1 MFVLPR
7 ESRDTVMAN
16 VTGSSVFDG
25 HSLEINSNINQS
37 EVLQIG

>member
-1 MFVLPR
+1 MFIFPG
-7 ESRDTVMAN
+7 ESCDTIMAN

-25 HSLEINSNINQS
+25 HSLEINGNINQS